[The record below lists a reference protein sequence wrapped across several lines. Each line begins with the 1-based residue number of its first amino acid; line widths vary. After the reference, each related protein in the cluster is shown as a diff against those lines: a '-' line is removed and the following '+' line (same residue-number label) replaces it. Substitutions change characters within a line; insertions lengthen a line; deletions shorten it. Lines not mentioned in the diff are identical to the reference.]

1 MDRVYSDVGIKRRC
15 GVCRNLLISEFR
27 VLCDSYVSNGPHQGF
42 ALFHVFLAKEELTIE
57 V

>member
-1 MDRVYSDVGIKRRC
+1 MDRVYSNVGIKRRC

-27 VLCDSYVSNGPHQGF
+27 VLCDPYVSNGPHQGF